1 MVNNSTNINQ
11 HNKQPPPHR
20 KPLNTKKTM
29 RYDSGNL
36 GPGVG
41 QAQKCG
47 WVKLGNMIPMV
58 IQIYKQTTQKPA
70 YICFNFN
77 TLSQK

>member
-1 MVNNSTNINQ
+1 MA
-11 HNKQPPPHR
+11 
-20 KPLNTKKTM
+20 
-29 RYDSGNL
+29 YDSGNL

-47 WVKLGNMIPMV
+47 WVKLDNMIPMV